1 MNIRLT
7 IFCVILLIIGYYSHD
22 IITPNEKIIS
32 DINLKE
38 KITKEP
44 VKKILSEKEKRE
56 IKNDFNKTDV
66 NYPTRVIVTKDG
78 SIIERIK

>member
-32 DINLKE
+32 IDNKNNQWGVDI
-38 KITKEP
+38 
-44 VKKILSEKEKRE
+44 SESNNNYSKQINESKLNK
-56 IKNDFNKTDV
+56 IKNINKSNNKIRRT
-66 NYPTRVIVTKDG
+66 
-78 SIIERIK
+78 